1 MSLLFG
7 FMMFRE
13 AAIRYIQK
21 VLVTQQEYR
30 VSLTRFTQLYIDISM
45 FIIPENKTFWLSSS
59 LTYDKVC
66 NTSWLPNILLLSKL
80 WDSLLFRDVKVLWLK
95 YYV

>member
-45 FIIPENKTFWLSSS
+45 FIIPENKTF
-59 LTYDKVC
+59 
-66 NTSWLPNILLLSKL
+66 
-80 WDSLLFRDVKVLWLK
+80 
-95 YYV
+95 